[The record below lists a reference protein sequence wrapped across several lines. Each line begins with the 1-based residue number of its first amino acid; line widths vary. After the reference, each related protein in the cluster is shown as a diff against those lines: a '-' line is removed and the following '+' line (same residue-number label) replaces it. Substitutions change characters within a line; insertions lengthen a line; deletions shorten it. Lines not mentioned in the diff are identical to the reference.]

1 VDFCLRHGADGMMV
15 LGVSGEGSKLGAE
28 KSLSVASR
36 FIQRAGAKPL
46 IMGASNPSLAAI
58 TILPRR

>member
-1 VDFCLRHGADGMMV
+1 MMV